1 MLTEGVLAG
10 GMIFPRLPRYWCLFF
25 PFSQKKISESGEWSE
40 WSEWDSVKLVQV
52 GIRIGNG
59 EGLEIRGKVV
69 SWMRF

>member
-1 MLTEGVLAG
+1 MPVPFSLGSDASSGSWSLDKLGMTE
-10 GMIFPRLPRYWCLFF
+10 LFF
-25 PFSQKKISESGEWSE
+25 EVMATSGMWQA
-40 WSEWDSVKLVQV
+40 QV